1 MIWGDSYRDKTCKIV
16 RDSLRGTGKRKTFPL
31 KKGNCKNKG
40 PEVEKR
46 RKYSEACNI
55 VVIVM
60 KSQSNIRVEGEKME
74 C

>member
-40 PEVEKR
+40 PEVEER
-46 RKYSEACNI
+46 RNYSEACNI
-55 VVIVM
+55 GVIVV
-60 KSQSNIRVEGEKME
+60 KTQSNTGVEEEKME